1 MWGHIDVYG
10 RLNKNRDVSKGVT
23 HKLIQR
29 SDGGS
34 KSGGIWVVSA
44 LDCDSVRRQG
54 VVAVS
59 AKAVTDKD
67 SKCWEHSRLTLVPF

>member
-1 MWGHIDVYG
+1 MWGHIDVNS
-10 RLNKNRDVSKGVT
+10 RPNKNRDVAQDVT
-23 HKLIQR
+23 HKFIQR

-34 KSGGIWVVSA
+34 KSGGVSA

-54 VVAVS
+54 VVVFS

-67 SKCWEHSRLTLVPF
+67 SKCWEHNRLTLVPF

>member
-1 MWGHIDVYG
+1 MWGHIDVND
-10 RLNKNRDVSKGVT
+10 RLDKNRDVTQDVA
-23 HKLIQR
+23 HKFIQR

-34 KSGGIWVVSA
+34 KSGGIWVSA

-54 VVAVS
+54 VVVVS
-59 AKAVTDKD
+59 TKAVTDKD